1 MIFKFKN
8 FSITRKFIIFVC
20 CLLIMPVQNA
30 LEMKERIL
38 SILRRRGPSLPVHIA
53 KETGLSILFAAAFLS
68 ELVADKKVKYS
79 DMKVGS
85 SPLYY
90 INEHWPMLEKF
101 GGHLK
106 SKEKDAFNLLKERK
120 FIRDREQSP
129 QIRVALRTIKDF
141 AVSFNR
147 NGELIWRYYI
157 IPESELAPDVIKP
170 LVKEKEE
177 IIVPKIQAIE
187 IEKKEKPIEVKLEK
201 PIEIKIEKPK
211 ETKKEH
217 QKELNVLE
225 RPKKE
230 KPRVKKSTKKK
241 KSKIDD
247 NFFNKVK
254 EWALGHSMEILDI
267 HDFNKNELHLKV
279 KKDGKEHLLV
289 AYNKKRL
296 TDADLV
302 RANKKAKELGIGYA
316 ILSFGELQKK
326 MSDIIDAAK
335 NLSEI
340 KKIE

>member
-1 MIFKFKN
+1 M
-8 FSITRKFIIFVC
+8 
-20 CLLIMPVQNA
+20 
-30 LEMKERIL
+30 
-38 SILRRRGPSLPVHIA
+38 
-53 KETGLSILFAAAFLS
+53 
-68 ELVADKKVKYS
+68 
-79 DMKVGS
+79 
-85 SPLYY
+85 
-90 INEHWPMLEKF
+90 
-101 GGHLK
+101 
-106 SKEKDAFNLLKERK
+106 
-120 FIRDREQSP
+120 
-129 QIRVALRTIKDF
+129 
-141 AVSFNR
+141 
-147 NGELIWRYYI
+147 
-157 IPESELAPDVIKP
+157 
-170 LVKEKEE
+170 
-177 IIVPKIQAIE
+177 
-187 IEKKEKPIEVKLEK
+187 
-201 PIEIKIEKPK
+201 
-211 ETKKEH
+211 
-217 QKELNVLE
+217 NVLE